1 MRASS
6 NLILV
11 TGATGFIGGRV
22 CEALAQAGCSEIR
35 ALVHNHSH
43 SARISRL
50 PVELCSGNLLD
61 RKSLDRALEHVKIV
75 IHLGTGYGSAIP
87 RGTKNLL
94 RSALAAGVERFIHI
108 STTAVY
114 GLKPRPGCEE
124 EDTAPRFTGNVYCD
138 AKLRAERLVLEF
150 GKRGLPVVIFRPSI
164 VYGPYSRWS
173 VRLIS
178 ELQQAKGQ
186 LIDGGRG
193 ICNALYV
200 DNLAD
205 AILLALE
212 RPEALGQIFF
222 LRDQEQLT
230 WGDFI
235 KAHAAMLE
243 PPATLNDISSEQIT
257 AYHRSRGGMW
267 VASLRAGRR
276 LVITPEFRNLLRE
289 IPLTERMLTWAWSST
304 QHLGRAGK
312 DDLRARISGN
322 GHRSQSPGMPDLD
335 TWSIQTNTVLFSLS
349 KAAKILGYHPR
360 VTFAE
365 GIHRTH
371 EWLQFAN
378 YLPNEHSY
386 SVAV

>member
-1 MRASS
+1 
-6 NLILV
+6 
-11 TGATGFIGGRV
+11 
-22 CEALAQAGCSEIR
+22 
-35 ALVHNHSH
+35 
-43 SARISRL
+43 
-50 PVELCSGNLLD
+50 
-61 RKSLDRALEHVKIV
+61 
-75 IHLGTGYGSAIP
+75 
-87 RGTKNLL
+87 
-94 RSALAAGVERFIHI
+94 
-108 STTAVY
+108 
-114 GLKPRPGCEE
+114 
-124 EDTAPRFTGNVYCD
+124 
-138 AKLRAERLVLEF
+138 
-150 GKRGLPVVIFRPSI
+150 
-164 VYGPYSRWS
+164 
-173 VRLIS
+173 
-178 ELQQAKGQ
+178 
-186 LIDGGRG
+186 
-193 ICNALYV
+193 
-200 DNLAD
+200 
-205 AILLALE
+205 
-212 RPEALGQIFF
+212 
-222 LRDQEQLT
+222 
-230 WGDFI
+230 
-235 KAHAAMLE
+235 
-243 PPATLNDISSEQIT
+243 
-257 AYHRSRGGMW
+257 MW